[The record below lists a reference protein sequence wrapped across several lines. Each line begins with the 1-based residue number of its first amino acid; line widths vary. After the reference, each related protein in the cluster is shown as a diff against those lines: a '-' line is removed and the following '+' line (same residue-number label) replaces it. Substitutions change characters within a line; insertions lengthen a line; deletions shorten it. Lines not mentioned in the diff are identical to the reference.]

1 MDPYRSASDRSELAR
16 LPTIRNLT
24 PSSAKYDDMFLKSTL
39 FLGNSMHFH
48 PCYAE
53 VPQNGELLRRREPA
67 PLGSVEACRFG
78 LCEFSQSHL

>member
-1 MDPYRSASDRSELAR
+1 
-16 LPTIRNLT
+16 
-24 PSSAKYDDMFLKSTL
+24 MFLKSTL